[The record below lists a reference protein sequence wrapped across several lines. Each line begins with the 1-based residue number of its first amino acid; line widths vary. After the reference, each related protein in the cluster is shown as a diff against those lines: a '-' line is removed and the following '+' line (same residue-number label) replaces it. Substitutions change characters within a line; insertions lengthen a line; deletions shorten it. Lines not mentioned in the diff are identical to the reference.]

1 MSLFAATFSHL
12 PEHQLRGTPRGSGVK
27 PRGGGSSSWAWGSPP
42 PSRPPPSRPP
52 PPAHRRCTAALLGG
66 LVCGVGLFFSLCEV
80 AFWAAFAYFFDS
92 CAHFCCVGRVQC
104 VLRAVNSVA
113 GVLACVCALRFSIEC
128 EFALGGMDASGVFR
142 SGVMYSYR
150 PGGSGRRVYM
160 GYFGIG
166 ANKFIT
172 HDQPSYLVGS
182 RCEVVVG
189 MLNRIR
195 NRLFNTM
202 C

>member
-1 MSLFAATFSHL
+1 
-12 PEHQLRGTPRGSGVK
+12 
-27 PRGGGSSSWAWGSPP
+27 
-42 PSRPPPSRPP
+42 
-52 PPAHRRCTAALLGG
+52 
-66 LVCGVGLFFSLCEV
+66 
-80 AFWAAFAYFFDS
+80 
-92 CAHFCCVGRVQC
+92 
-104 VLRAVNSVA
+104 
-113 GVLACVCALRFSIEC
+113 
-128 EFALGGMDASGVFR
+128 
-142 SGVMYSYR
+142 
-150 PGGSGRRVYM
+150 M

>member
-1 MSLFAATFSHL
+1 VVLCT
-12 PEHQLRGTPRGSGVK
+12 R
-27 PRGGGSSSWAWGSPP
+27 
-42 PSRPPPSRPP
+42 SR
-52 PPAHRRCTAALLGG
+52 TG
-66 LVCGVGLFFSLCEV
+66 
-80 AFWAAFAYFFDS
+80 
-92 CAHFCCVGRVQC
+92 
-104 VLRAVNSVA
+104 
-113 GVLACVCALRFSIEC
+113 
-128 EFALGGMDASGVFR
+128 
-142 SGVMYSYR
+142 
-150 PGGSGRRVYM
+150 PGGQVSGRRVYM

-166 ANKFIT
+166 ANTFIT